1 MLFAGGYG
9 AGKTRAGA
17 EKALRLAL
25 ANPGTRGQIVA
36 PTWQMLTRLSLDAF
50 LRACP
55 KQLIAEHHRTERR
68 IELVNGSTVLFGSAD
83 RPGALE
89 GTNLAWAWVDEGRLV
104 SSDAWRVIVGRL
116 REARA
121 RQLQCVVT
129 TTPAMGWLEEEFN
142 RGKPNRRAIHAS
154 TAENAKN
161 LAEGTVDELRRTY
174 SPRLAK
180 ALIDGQFAVLAG
192 AVYEDFDETRHVV
205 DWEYDPRHP
214 LWLSWDFGI
223 RASSVL
229 FAQVVG
235 DFGAV
240 DRKGRRIPPRS
251 VVVFDEV
258 QLEQKPTAHQVDPV
272 KKRLA
277 GRPVARI
284 VCDPAV
290 KQRSQDTGLQ
300 STAILREKFGPI
312 VRWEE
317 EFVDRHIPNRI
328 ERVCGALNPVEGE
341 PTLYVARSMLS
352 PDDPVA
358 ARRGLVKSLRGSV
371 YPEKDGRVTSDL
383 PKVDEFEHARD
394 TLEYLVVHA
403 QNQTGRRP
411 SHGATGIGYGARR

>member
-1 MLFAGGYG
+1 MMVG
-9 AGKTRAGA
+9 
-17 EKALRLAL
+17 
-25 ANPGTRGQIVA
+25 
-36 PTWQMLTRLSLDAF
+36 PTHEMTLDLCVPAF
-50 LRACP
+50 EAACP
-55 KQLIAEHHRTERR
+55 P
-68 IELVNGSTVLFGSAD
+68 ELVVGHRKSEKKFELRGGRTVKYGSAD
-83 RPGALE
+83 KPRSLE
-89 GTNLAWAWVDEGRLV
+89 GRNIAAFWCDEARYFP
-104 SSDAWRVIVGRL
+104 SESWRNVIARL
-116 REARA
+116 RDKSAR
-121 RQLQCVVT
+121 RLQGVVT
-129 TTPAMGWLEEEFN
+129 STPAMNWLEEEFN
-142 RGKPNRRAIHAS
+142 RGVAERVRYRIS
-154 TAENAKN
+154 TTENAHN
-161 LAEGTVDELRRTY
+161 LAPGYIDDLRRRY

-180 ALIDGQFAVLAG
+180 SLIDGDFSVVAG
-192 AVYEDFDETRHVV
+192 QVYEDFDETRHVV
-205 DWEYDPRHP
+205 DWDYDPRFP

-284 VCDPAV
+284 VCDPAG